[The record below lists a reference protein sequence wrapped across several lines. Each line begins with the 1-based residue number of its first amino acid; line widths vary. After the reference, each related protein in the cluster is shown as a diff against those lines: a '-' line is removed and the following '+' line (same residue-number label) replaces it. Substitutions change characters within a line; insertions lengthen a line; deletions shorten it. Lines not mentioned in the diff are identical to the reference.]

1 MKILMPSW
9 YLDVF
14 NHGFFLP
21 LTKSISNQLGSQPDS
36 FHIVYFE
43 GKPEQEWKQCFSFHK
58 LNMPYKSIK
67 SKMSRFYVSRR
78 KIYSQIKDIDVDVIF
93 TLSDIWAQELSRY
106 CSKKMGIPYV
116 VRLRGNPKE
125 VRKAIGAYWIKVK
138 VLNYLDARSL
148 KQANLVIPNSRELA
162 KKAEEWGVEK
172 EKITEPVYNG
182 VDTHMF
188 KPTSVERSS
197 EFTVAYAGR
206 ISPEKGV
213 QRLLRI
219 VEKLAGVHFLIAG
232 RKQMDI
238 SFSSDIEYVGE
249 LPFSE
254 MPKFYNSADLVIL
267 PSLTEG
273 FPNVILEAYA
283 CGKPVLVAREAF
295 PQELK
300 VFGSVADI
308 DKFESEIRALRNSD
322 LKAVARRAR
331 SYVKQAYSWEKFG
344 QSIIKHLN
352 NVMMDKVTKMDEE
365 TKTNDYLTS
374 L

>member
-14 NHGFFLP
+14 DRSFFLP

-43 GKPEQEWKQCFSFHK
+43 GKPKQEWKQCFSFHK

-67 SKMSRFYVSRR
+67 SKMARFYVSRG

-93 TLSDIWAQELSRY
+93 TLSDVWAQELSRY

-116 VRLRGNPKE
+116 VRLRGNPRE
-125 VRKAIGAYWIKVK
+125 VRKAIGANWIKVK

-162 KKAEEWGVEK
+162 RKAEEWGVEK
-172 EKITEPVYNG
+172 EKITEPIYNG
-182 VDTHMF
+182 VDTRTF
-188 KPTSVERSS
+188 KPMSVKRSS

-213 QRLLRI
+213 KRLLRNA
-219 VEKLAGVHFLIAG
+219 ENLTGVHFLIAG
-232 RKQMDI
+232 KKQMDI
-238 SFSSDIEYVGE
+238 SFPSDIEYVGE

-254 MPKFYNSADLVIL
+254 MPRFYNSADLIVL
-267 PSLTEG
+267 PSFTEG

-283 CGKPVLVAREAF
+283 CGKPVLVAKEAF

-308 DKFESEIRALRNSD
+308 HKFGSEIKTLRNSD
-322 LKAVARRAR
+322 IKIVGRHAR
-331 SYVKQAYSWEKFG
+331 SYVEKHYSWEKFG
-344 QSIIKHLN
+344 QSVIKCLRAVIN
-352 NVMMDKVTKMDEE
+352 
-365 TKTNDYLTS
+365 
-374 L
+374 